1 MINCLLFD
9 NDGTLVDSE
18 YLCNK
23 AIAIKFKE
31 LGVKLSIDKL
41 VKDYSGKE
49 LAKIFAEL
57 SKIHKV
63 DLPPT
68 FITEY
73 RSLVSF
79 LFTTEL
85 KPVEGI
91 IEALEA
97 LDQPKAV
104 VSNAP
109 KEKIILSLEICGLR
123 KYFGNNIYSAYDNN
137 IFKPNPLL
145 YLHSATD
152 MGFVPKNCAVI
163 EDSLIGVKAGIN
175 AKMKTFFYNRLNKIL
190 PYPTAISF
198 NDMKQLPFLLKE

>member
-23 AIAIKFKE
+23 GIAIKFKE
-31 LGVKLSIDKL
+31 LGVKLSIDQL
-41 VKDYSGKE
+41 VKNYSGRELASIFTE
-49 LAKIFAEL
+49 LAKV
-57 SKIHKV
+57 HKV
-63 DLPPT
+63 EIPPS

-73 RSLVSF
+73 RSLVTL
-79 LFTTEL
+79 LFKTEL
-85 KPVEGI
+85 QPVDGI
-91 IEALEA
+91 IETLEA

-109 KEKIILSLEICGLR
+109 REKVILSLDICGLR
-123 KYFGNNIYSAYDNN
+123 KYFGNNIYSAYDNS
-137 IFKPNPLL
+137 IFKPDPAL

-152 MGFVPKNCAVI
+152 MGFSPKNCAVI
-163 EDSLIGVKAGIN
+163 EDSLLGVEAGIN
-175 AKMKTFFYNRLNKIL
+175 AKMKTFYYNRLNEVS